1 MCSDLLS
8 CVFVKEILV
17 KLDQILNDICVLI
30 KEVIFQQ
37 AYQFFCMVITKA
49 FSFFISL
56 KKKEAQTHC
65 KYSAITFPN
74 EFCFMIV
81 CDIG

>member
-30 KEVIFQQ
+30 KKVIFQQ

-56 KKKEAQTHC
+56 KKKRSSDSLQIQC
-65 KYSAITFPN
+65 NYFP
-74 EFCFMIV
+74 ERILLHDCL
-81 CDIG
+81 

>member
-30 KEVIFQQ
+30 KKVIFQQ

-56 KKKEAQTHC
+56 KKKKLRLIANTVQLLSRTNFA
-65 KYSAITFPN
+65 S
-74 EFCFMIV
+74 
-81 CDIG
+81 

>member
-30 KEVIFQQ
+30 KKVIFQQ

-56 KKKEAQTHC
+56 KKRSSDSLQIQC
-65 KYSAITFPN
+65 NYFP
-74 EFCFMIV
+74 ERILLHDCL
-81 CDIG
+81 